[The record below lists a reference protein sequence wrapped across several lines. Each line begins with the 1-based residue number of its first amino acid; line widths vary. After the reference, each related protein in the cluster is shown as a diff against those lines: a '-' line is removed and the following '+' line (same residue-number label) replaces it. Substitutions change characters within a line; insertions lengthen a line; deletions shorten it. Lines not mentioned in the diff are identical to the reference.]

1 MEEEIKRII
10 RECDLAIKREDFDT
24 LLSHYTED
32 AVLVV
37 KPGLVAKGKKKIRDA
52 FVAIAKYFN
61 NSLLPDTGK
70 YGDFRRGRYGACFI
84 ADVARGGQGGVCLF
98 DGPACNVCLYK
109 VCGRNLALCGRQFLW
124 NGLTYC
130 KVGLN

>member
-37 KPGLVAKGKKKIRDA
+37 KPGLVAKGK
-52 FVAIAKYFN
+52 
-61 NSLLPDTGK
+61 
-70 YGDFRRGRYGACFI
+70 RRYATHSSQLQSI
-84 ADVARGGQGGVCLF
+84 LTT
-98 DGPACNVCLYK
+98 
-109 VCGRNLALCGRQFLW
+109 ALSRPREIW
-124 NGLTYC
+124 
-130 KVGLN
+130 

>member
-61 NSLLPDTGK
+61 NSLVPT
-70 YGDFRRGRYGACFI
+70 REI
-84 ADVARGGQGGVCLF
+84 
-98 DGPACNVCLYK
+98 
-109 VCGRNLALCGRQFLW
+109 W
-124 NGLTYC
+124 
-130 KVGLN
+130 